1 MSRADVAPG
10 SARLSRRAAS
20 QRMPEDRLA
29 ARVPTLY
36 RWLCAALW
44 LLVVRLPPRSR
55 LRRAL
60 LLRTCRRAY
69 AAFNRRDLPVFLS
82 MFDPEV
88 VYDVSRVRDWPDQQ
102 SFYGLAG
109 VTEMALNWYAIWD
122 FSFELQELRDLGRD
136 RCLLLSEFRMT
147 GAESGVP
154 LEHVPWA
161 QIGTAR
167 RGRWVRVENF
177 TDREEALRAA
187 GLSA

>member
-1 MSRADVAPG
+1 MSRADVAAG

-20 QRMPEDRLA
+20 RRAPEDRLA
-29 ARVPTLY
+29 ARAPTLY
-36 RWLCAALW
+36 RWLCAGLW

-60 LLRTCRRAY
+60 LLRTCLRAY

-102 SFYGLAG
+102 SFHG
-109 VTEMALNWYAIWD
+109 
-122 FSFELQELRDLGRD
+122 LQELRDLGRD

-167 RGRWVRVENF
+167 RGRWVRVDNF
-177 TDREEALRAA
+177 TDRDEALRAA

>member
-1 MSRADVAPG
+1 MR
-10 SARLSRRAAS
+10 RRAAA

-29 ARVPTLY
+29 ARAPTLY
-36 RWLCAALW
+36 RWLSAALW

-60 LLRTCRRAY
+60 LLRTCLRAY

-82 MFDPEV
+82 LFDPEV

-102 SFYGLAG
+102 SFHGLAG
-109 VTEMALNWYAIWD
+109 ITEMALNWYATWE

-147 GAESGVP
+147 GVESGVP
-154 LEHVPWA
+154 LEHVSWA

-167 RGRWVRVENF
+167 QGRWVRVDNF
-177 TDREEALRAA
+177 TDRDEALRAA
-187 GLSA
+187 GLSS